1 MAVPLQMVVVPD
13 NATAKKLPSVEG
25 MMVYRKDSKK
35 VYVLEDK
42 KLSAL
47 AKENEVGYEH
57 DFLVLIF
64 IDRSMRCD
72 LRTFNIV
79 LRLRILQRVLL
90 GVKFEDIGYFF
101 TLGHDLAKSKLNYHC
116 FASNILSYKLHISN
130 RTDWNRVSKADSV
143 QKAPV

>member
-25 MMVYRKDSKK
+25 MMVYRKDSNK

-64 IDRSMRCD
+64 IDRRRRS
-72 LRTFNIV
+72 LIYIT
-79 LRLRILQRVLL
+79 
-90 GVKFEDIGYFF
+90 G
-101 TLGHDLAKSKLNYHC
+101 
-116 FASNILSYKLHISN
+116 
-130 RTDWNRVSKADSV
+130 
-143 QKAPV
+143 